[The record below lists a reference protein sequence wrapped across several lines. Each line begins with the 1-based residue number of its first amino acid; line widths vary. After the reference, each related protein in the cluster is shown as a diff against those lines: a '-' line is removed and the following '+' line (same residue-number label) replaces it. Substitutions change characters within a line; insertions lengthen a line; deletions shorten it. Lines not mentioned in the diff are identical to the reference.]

1 MQGIIRRGGD
11 TDTDPLGVFSQ
22 RTDFGK
28 VQMGEFPMPEK

>member
-11 TDTDPLGVFSQ
+11 TYPLGVFSQ
-22 RTDFGK
+22 QTDFGK